1 MTRARTENPCDFRIS
16 QKGAHNCPADQ
27 MNYSVQFSQKM
38 PYGEGVKGK
47 ITSSK
52 NRADL
57 CKACFI
63 ASTQGSNYKIEW
75 EAIVKQDDGT
85 WKKEAIEAQATI

>member
-16 QKGAHNCPADQ
+16 QKGAHNCGNDV

-63 ASTQGSNYKIEW
+63 EATKGSNYKVEW
-75 EAIVKQDDGT
+75 EAIVKQSDGT
-85 WKKEAIEAQATI
+85 WKKEAIEAQQAL